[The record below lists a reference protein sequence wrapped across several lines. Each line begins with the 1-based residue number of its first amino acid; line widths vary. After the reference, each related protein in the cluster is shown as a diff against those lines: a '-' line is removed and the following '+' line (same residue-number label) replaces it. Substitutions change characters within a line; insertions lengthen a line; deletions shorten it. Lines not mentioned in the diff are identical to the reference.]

1 VKRTYG
7 TIQLAG
13 DFWNIEAEAHVVI
26 RLKRLFGKLSKSA
39 KSLSIRHTLDVARDL
54 VWVMERYPL
63 KASKADSTVLRKA
76 SDLHIERAE
85 RFVSVLTGAA
95 EPRAFKL
102 REPARDYQHVGADLA
117 LQQGGLL
124 IADDVGT
131 GKTCTAICMLTDP
144 ATRPALV
151 VTLTHLPKQWQRELA
166 RFAPGLR
173 THVLKTT
180 KPHRIPLC
188 DVIITSYS
196 KLSGWAPVLAGTMRS
211 VVFDEIQELR
221 HPTTERST
229 AAREIASGC
238 AYRVGLSATPI
249 FNYGNEFFNV
259 VDVLRPGELG
269 TKSEFLQEWCTEPD
283 SKGKASVKDPKA
295 FGAYLR
301 EQGMMIRRTRL
312 DVGRE
317 LPGLTVVPHTVASGD
332 VFDQLDKDGKGDI
345 TELARFILARDA
357 GPGIEQLHARGELDW
372 RMRQATGI
380 AKAKYVA
387 EFVRMLVDG
396 GERVLLYGWHH
407 AVYDI
412 WCEKLKDLGVVK
424 FTGEESPTQKEAA
437 KAAFESGTHNV
448 LIMSLRSGAG
458 IDGLQRTCRTVV
470 FGELD
475 WSPAVHEQATGRI
488 YRDGQSD
495 PVATYFLVS
504 EEGSDPVIQSV
515 LGLKRVQL
523 DGVRSPDKAIFE
535 TVKRGA
541 ITDLA
546 KAVLARRARKQHE
559 LPGVSSAAVAS
570 PDALAASGTARTD
583 RQG

>member
-1 VKRTYG
+1 MKRTYG

-26 RLKRLFGKLSKSA
+26 RLKRLFGKLTKSA
-39 KSLSIRHTLDVARDL
+39 KSLSIRHTPDVARDL

-63 KASKADSTVLRKA
+63 KASKLDEATLRRA
-76 SDLHIERAE
+76 SDLHVERTE
-85 RFVSVLTGAA
+85 RFVSVLSGATA
-95 EPRAFKL
+95 PRAFKL
-102 REPARDYQHVGADLA
+102 REPAREYQLVGADLA

-151 VTLTHLPKQWQRELA
+151 VTLTHLPKQWQKELA

-173 THVLKTT
+173 THILKTT
-180 KPHRIPLC
+180 KPHRIPQC

-196 KLSGWAPVLAGTMRS
+196 KLSGWAPALAGEVKA

-221 HPTTERST
+221 HPATDRSV
-229 AAREIASGC
+229 AARAIADGC

-269 TKSEFLQEWCTEPD
+269 TKAEFLQEWCTEPD
-283 SKGKASVKDPKA
+283 SKGKASVRDPKA

-301 EQGMMIRRTRL
+301 EQGMMLRRTRH

-317 LPGLTVVPHTVASGD
+317 LPGLTIVPHTVASGD
-332 VFDQLDKDGKGDI
+332 VFDELERDGKGDI
-345 TELARFILARDA
+345 TELARFILDRDGA
-357 GPGIEQLHARGELDW
+357 TGIEQLHARGELDW

-387 EFVRMLVDG
+387 EFVRMLVDS

-412 WCEKLKDLGVVK
+412 WCEKLSDLGVVK
-424 FTGEESPTQKEAA
+424 FTGEESPAQKDAA
-437 KAAFESGTHNV
+437 KVAFETGRANV

-458 IDGLQRTCRTVV
+458 IDGLQHCCRTVV
-470 FGELD
+470 YGELD
-475 WSPAVHEQATGRI
+475 WSPAVHEQSTGRV
-488 YRDGQSD
+488 YRDGQRD
-495 PVATYFLVS
+495 PVAAYYLVS

-523 DGVRSPDKAIFE
+523 EGVRSPDKAMFE

-546 KAVLARRARKQHE
+546 KAVLARRA
-559 LPGVSSAAVAS
+559 PGTGRRLV
-570 PDALAASGTARTD
+570 
-583 RQG
+583 

>member
-1 VKRTYG
+1 MKRTYG

-26 RLKRLFGKLSKSA
+26 RLKRLFGKLTKSA
-39 KSLSIRHTLDVARDL
+39 KSLSIRHTPDVARDL

-63 KASKADSTVLRKA
+63 KASKLDEATLRRA
-76 SDLHIERAE
+76 SDLHVERTE
-85 RFVSVLTGAA
+85 RFVSVLSGATA
-95 EPRAFKL
+95 PRAFKL
-102 REPARDYQHVGADLA
+102 REPAREYQLVGADLA

-151 VTLTHLPKQWQRELA
+151 VTLTHLPKQWQKELA

-173 THVLKTT
+173 THILKTT
-180 KPHRIPLC
+180 KPHRIPQC

-196 KLSGWAPVLAGTMRS
+196 KLSGWAPALAGEVKA

-221 HPTTERST
+221 HPATDRSV
-229 AAREIASGC
+229 AARAIADGC

-269 TKSEFLQEWCTEPD
+269 TKAEFLQEWCTEPD
-283 SKGKASVKDPKA
+283 SKGKASVRDPKA

-301 EQGMMIRRTRL
+301 EQGMMLRRTRH

-317 LPGLTVVPHTVASGD
+317 LPGLTIVPHTVASGD
-332 VFDQLDKDGKGDI
+332 VFDELERDGKGDI
-345 TELARFILARDA
+345 TELARFILDRDGA
-357 GPGIEQLHARGELDW
+357 PGIEQLHARGELDW

-387 EFVRMLVDG
+387 EFVRMLVDS

-412 WCEKLKDLGVVK
+412 WCQKLKDLSVVK
-424 FTGEESPTQKEAA
+424 FTGAESPAMKEAC
-437 KAAFESGTHNV
+437 KVAFETGAANV

-458 IDGLQRTCRTVV
+458 IDGLQHCCRTVV
-470 FGELD
+470 YGELD
-475 WSPAVHEQATGRI
+475 WSPAVHEQSTGRV
-488 YRDGQSD
+488 YRDGQRD
-495 PVATYFLVS
+495 PVAAYYLVS

-523 DGVRSPDKAIFE
+523 EGVRSPDKAMFE

-546 KAVLARRARKQHE
+546 KAVLARRAPGRRSADLAKQ
-559 LPGVSSAAVAS
+559 LV
-570 PDALAASGTARTD
+570 
-583 RQG
+583 

>member
-26 RLKRLFGKLSKSA
+26 RLKRLFGKLTKSA
-39 KSLSIRHTLDVARDL
+39 KSLSIRHTPDVARDL

-63 KASKADSTVLRKA
+63 KASKLDEATLRRA
-76 SDLHIERAE
+76 SDLHVERTE
-85 RFVSVLTGAA
+85 RFVSVLSGATA
-95 EPRAFKL
+95 PRAFKL
-102 REPARDYQHVGADLA
+102 REPAREYQLVGADLA

-151 VTLTHLPKQWQRELA
+151 VTLTHLPKQWQKELA

-173 THVLKTT
+173 THILKTT
-180 KPHRIPLC
+180 KPHRIPQC

-196 KLSGWAPVLAGTMRS
+196 KLSGWAPALAGEVKA

-221 HPTTERST
+221 HPATDRSV
-229 AAREIASGC
+229 AARAIADGC

-269 TKSEFLQEWCTEPD
+269 TKAEFLQEWCTEPD
-283 SKGKASVKDPKA
+283 SKGKASVRDPKA

-301 EQGMMIRRTRL
+301 EQGMMLRRTRH

-317 LPGLTVVPHTVASGD
+317 LPGLTIVPHTVASGD
-332 VFDQLDKDGKGDI
+332 VFDELERDGKGDI
-345 TELARFILARDA
+345 TELARFILDRDGA
-357 GPGIEQLHARGELDW
+357 PGIEQLHARGELDW

-387 EFVRMLVDG
+387 EFVRMLVDS

-412 WCEKLKDLGVVK
+412 WCQKLKDLSVVK
-424 FTGEESPTQKEAA
+424 FTGAESPAMKEAC
-437 KAAFESGTHNV
+437 KVAFETGAANV

-458 IDGLQRTCRTVV
+458 IDGLQHCCRTVV
-470 FGELD
+470 YGELD
-475 WSPAVHEQATGRI
+475 WSPAVHEQSTGRV
-488 YRDGQSD
+488 YRDGQRD
-495 PVATYFLVS
+495 PVAAYYLVS

-523 DGVRSPDKAIFE
+523 EGVRSPDKAMFE

-546 KAVLARRARKQHE
+546 KAVLARRAPGRRSADLAKQ
-559 LPGVSSAAVAS
+559 LV
-570 PDALAASGTARTD
+570 
-583 RQG
+583 